1 MPYMQMI
8 HEYNKMSA
16 AHKYIIG
23 FLLNNIVYYATIS
36 WNELCEFLKE
46 DHASSKRG
54 GTLKARIRI
63 SAKLKKEYVN
73 TGKALPLCS
82 MDELKKGIYNKGENF
97 ERVITETLTDTVWVK
112 DSIPFYVQGDI
123 QVNGEEIQVKFDG
136 AELTNEKTL
145 MNAKNLL
152 SK

>member
-1 MPYMQMI
+1 MTYNQMI
-8 HEYNKMSA
+8 RDYNRLSA
-16 AHKYIIG
+16 AHKYIVG
-23 FLLNNIVYYATIS
+23 FATKESVYYVTIGWS
-36 WNELCEFLKE
+36 ELTSFLKA

-63 SAKLKKEYVN
+63 SAKEKQSMIE
-73 TGKALPLCS
+73 TGKARKLCEVS
-82 MDELKKGIYNKGENF
+82 ELTKGIYNKGENF
-97 ERVITETLTDTVWVK
+97 ERVITEVLTTVVWVK

-123 QVNGEEIQVKFDG
+123 NVDGEEIQVKFDG

-145 MNAKNLL
+145 AKAKELL